1 MKFKLIYTFFALCLG
16 AFLLSSSSGGRA
28 AAPSPEGNTG
38 APGDPGFN
46 GRTCV
51 TCHGGNGSIQVTV
64 DLQVKDLNGATV
76 SGYVPGETYQ
86 VEVTVNPAVGNPF
99 AYGFQL
105 VCEVDEDNS
114 STNSWSNPSSNA
126 NVVTLQGRDYAEH
139 FQPSVSNQF
148 SVDWTAPEA
157 GTGDVTFYAGGNGVN
172 LNGLTSGDG
181 AAITSLSLTESP
193 ASSLEEIAQPTRL
206 LAYPNPA
213 TSSIQLEVPGSV
225 SGPEQVQIFDL
236 SGRLQKQLTVQW
248 ENGKSALISVAD
260 LPPGAYTLT
269 LSKQTLQGQSTIFI
283 KE

>member
-1 MKFKLIYTFFALCLG
+1 MKIQLLYTFFALCLG
-16 AFLLSSSSGGRA
+16 AFVLSSSSGGRA
-28 AAPSPEGNTG
+28 AAASPEGNTG
-38 APGDPGFN
+38 APGDPGFS

-51 TCHGGNGSIQVTV
+51 TCHGGNGSIQVSI
-64 DLQVKDLNGATV
+64 DLQVKNLTGAPVT
-76 SGYVPGETYQ
+76 GYIPGETYQ
-86 VEVTVNPAVGNPF
+86 VEVTINPAVGNPF

-126 NVVTLQGRDYAEH
+126 NIVTLQGRDYAEH
-139 FQPSVSNQF
+139 FQPSVTNQF
-148 SVDWTAPEA
+148 SVEWTAPEA

-193 ASSLEEIAQPTRL
+193 ASSLQQVTRAPRL

-213 TSSIQLEVPGSV
+213 TSSIQLEVPAAI
-225 SGPEQVQIFDL
+225 SGPQQIQIFDL

-260 LPPGAYTLT
+260 LPNGAYTLT
-269 LSKQTLQGQSTIFI
+269 TSNNALPSHTVFI